1 MSNPQELDFL
11 IREVQPDGVIKVR
24 PRFDFPLNTV
34 FSEMSKEQ
42 KKTLLQKSE
51 EQQISELKELYRIE
65 FINMPVDHQEGIM
78 KKLTYA
84 NSKYDTYKMAEMLPL
99 KQLAEPSKK
108 KLEHNLH
115 KTNPRQ
121 QLLFISKQLLDSNPG
136 KYSTY
141 EMEVKIDTYL
151 TVI

>member
-1 MSNPQELDFL
+1 MSNPDELDFL

-24 PRFDFPLNTV
+24 PRFDFPLNSI
-34 FSEMSKEQ
+34 FSDMSKEEKKRFL
-42 KKTLLQKSE
+42 KKTE

-65 FINMPVDHQEGIM
+65 FINMPVEHQEGIM

-108 KLEHNLH
+108 KIG
-115 KTNPRQ
+115 T
-121 QLLFISKQLLDSNPG
+121 
-136 KYSTY
+136 
-141 EMEVKIDTYL
+141 
-151 TVI
+151 